1 MESWLWGN
9 QPGSSDQALG
19 LGRVSE
25 KLGRGVRPVLG
36 HPGRDAERLP
46 CAHAVSAMK
55 RPGGELMG
63 MPATK
68 APQQPVGMCVKM
80 LMSPKEG
87 AAIIGP
93 SGSHSK
99 QISEMTGSRLHLSS
113 KGEYY
118 PGTQLQEMFVK
129 GPSADSVSNC
139 VLQVLS
145 KLQEETGRISGGE
158 FEVEEGGARVGA
170 AGWDLLAMSLA
181 PSAVVP
187 IPRRGMPWPREL
199 LYAWNCLPAA
209 FGDRDEFEGL
219 AEGLVSLE
227 APAQPAEPD
236 ALVSLHSAV
245 TGTGGV
251 HLWMPSH
258 ASAAEVCDETLFQLN
273 SDSADT
279 AAELC
284 QQLRRDGAASKF
296 HFNSEY
302 SPGQVRLMQNDG
314 EVRYDKPLQKEGETV
329 TASY

>member
-1 MESWLWGN
+1 
-9 QPGSSDQALG
+9 
-19 LGRVSE
+19 
-25 KLGRGVRPVLG
+25 
-36 HPGRDAERLP
+36 
-46 CAHAVSAMK
+46 
-55 RPGGELMG
+55 
-63 MPATK
+63 
-68 APQQPVGMCVKM
+68 
-80 LMSPKEG
+80 
-87 AAIIGP
+87 
-93 SGSHSK
+93 
-99 QISEMTGSRLHLSS
+99 
-113 KGEYY
+113 
-118 PGTQLQEMFVK
+118 
-129 GPSADSVSNC
+129 
-139 VLQVLS
+139 
-145 KLQEETGRISGGE
+145 
-158 FEVEEGGARVGA
+158 
-170 AGWDLLAMSLA
+170 MSLA

-314 EVRYDKPLQKEGETV
+314 EVRRGEIEFKKIPWHFDRKNGYLLV
-329 TASY
+329 LCQVRQAAAERGGNGDCFLLYRSGGRAESLGAKFSLPPSLVKQSASKLTHTTILLKVPNT

>member
-1 MESWLWGN
+1 
-9 QPGSSDQALG
+9 
-19 LGRVSE
+19 
-25 KLGRGVRPVLG
+25 
-36 HPGRDAERLP
+36 
-46 CAHAVSAMK
+46 
-55 RPGGELMG
+55 
-63 MPATK
+63 
-68 APQQPVGMCVKM
+68 
-80 LMSPKEG
+80 
-87 AAIIGP
+87 
-93 SGSHSK
+93 
-99 QISEMTGSRLHLSS
+99 
-113 KGEYY
+113 
-118 PGTQLQEMFVK
+118 
-129 GPSADSVSNC
+129 
-139 VLQVLS
+139 
-145 KLQEETGRISGGE
+145 
-158 FEVEEGGARVGA
+158 
-170 AGWDLLAMSLA
+170 MSLA

-227 APAQPAEPD
+227 APAQPAELD

-329 TASY
+329 TASYCIVAEDVQRLLEELSPRELRQKMEKLSRRPCHARSERRWGDTAAFARILRIILAENAKPVKPVTTRGGSYAAESAGWLLEVLAEADSMDSPEDLLDSLLDYLHEELA